1 MAVPLRKNDDLF
13 TYGDYLKWPDDERW
27 ELIEGI
33 PFDMSPAPS
42 PYHQEILLNLSYEI
56 KKYLKDKICKI
67 YVAPFDVRL
76 PEKNQSD
83 EEILTVVQPDISVI
97 CDPAKLD
104 KRGCKGAP
112 DFIVEILSPHTAVKD
127 MKYKLILYER
137 HGVPEYWIVQPDGK
151 VVMVHKL
158 NEQKKYGRAE
168 IYGKDDTIPL
178 KLKEGTIEINMGA
191 VF

>member
-1 MAVPLRKNDDLF
+1 MTVPLRKNDELF
-13 TYGDYLKWPDDERW
+13 TYRDYMNWPDDERW

-42 PYHQEILLNLSYEI
+42 PYHQEILLNLSFEI

-67 YVAPFDVRL
+67 YIAPFDVRL
-76 PEKNQSD
+76 PEKNQTD
-83 EEILTVVQPDISVI
+83 EDTLTVVQPDISLL

-104 KRGCKGAP
+104 ERGCKGAP
-112 DFIVEILSPHTAVKD
+112 DFIVEILSPYTAVND
-127 MKYKLILYER
+127 MKYKLMLYEK

-151 VVMVHKL
+151 VVMVHRL
-158 NEQKKYGRAE
+158 NEQKRYGRAE
-168 IYGKDDTIPL
+168 IYGKDDTIPF
-178 KLKEGTIEINMGA
+178 KLKEETIEINLGA